1 MSEKSSRRPQDVDW
15 VAASSKLT
23 SAAVIAF
30 TEGPAV
36 DAEGNVFFSDIVN
49 NRIMKLSADD
59 VLSVFREDSGRTNG
73 NMFDQSGRLL
83 SCEGSESGPGGR
95 RRLVRTDMAS
105 GKVEVLTDRFEG
117 RRYNS
122 PNDLAIDSR
131 GRIYFTDPCYGDRS
145 IMEMQ
150 EEAVYR
156 INLDGSVVR
165 VLQQPAIQRPNGITL
180 SPDDRILYV
189 VDSNHQ
195 ADGNR
200 KIWAFD
206 IQSDDTLA
214 NQRVVYDFSPG
225 RGADGLRVD
234 AQGNLWAAAGIKMPR
249 GEGETGLNPPGI
261 YVVSPAGELLGYI
274 DVPEDLITNLAFGGP
289 GKRTAYITAG
299 KTLFRIGISVPGHT
313 VFPCSSSR

>member
-1 MSEKSSRRPQDVDW
+1 MSDNPSRRPQDSDW
-15 VAASSKLT
+15 VAASSRLT
-23 SAAVIAF
+23 SAAIIAF
-30 TEGPAV
+30 TEGPAA
-36 DAEGNVFFSDIVN
+36 DAQGNVFFSDIAN
-49 NRIMKLSADD
+49 NRIMKLSADG

-73 NMFDQSGRLL
+73 NMFDQQGRLV

-95 RRLVRTDMAS
+95 RRLVRTDMES
-105 GKVEVLTDRFEG
+105 GEVEVLTDRFEG

-122 PNDLAIDSR
+122 PNDLVIDGR

-145 IMEMQ
+145 IMEMT
-150 EEAVYR
+150 EEGVYR
-156 INLDGSVVR
+156 IDLDGSVVR

-180 SPDDRILYV
+180 SPDDSTLYV

-195 ADGNR
+195 PGGNR

-206 IQSDDTLA
+206 IQDNDGLA

-225 RGADGLRVD
+225 RGADGVRVD
-234 AQGNLWAAAGIKMPR
+234 AQGNLWLAAGIKMPR

-261 YVVSPAGELLGYI
+261 YVVSPTGELLGFI
-274 DVPEDLITNLAFGGP
+274 DVPEDVITNLTFGGP

-299 KTLFRIGISVPGHT
+299 KTLFKIGLSVAGHT
-313 VFPCSSSR
+313 VYP